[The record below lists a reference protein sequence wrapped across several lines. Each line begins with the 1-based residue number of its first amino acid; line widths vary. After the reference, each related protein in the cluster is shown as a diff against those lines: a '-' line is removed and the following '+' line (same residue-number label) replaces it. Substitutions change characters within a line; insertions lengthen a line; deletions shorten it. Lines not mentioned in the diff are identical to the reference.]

1 VRLAEPTYDGGV
13 SSALVRALGHRTVRA
28 TVLVVLASGTLSA
41 CHGSGTPPIIVDS
54 VGRATVVEVVE
65 APASAVPNATTT
77 ISSPASGTVATL
89 RVRDGQQVAAG
100 RLLMVI
106 NSPQAHR
113 ALAQARQAQAAA
125 SAATVSV
132 NPIDVAAAR
141 QRADAAAARAFAVAQ
156 QAAQA
161 IADPATRAQA
171 LTRIAQAQAQ
181 YRAASAQ
188 TSLALAQI
196 NAGASSV
203 AAAVN
208 SLGAAQQTQA
218 TLAVHAAQRAVDS
231 LRVTAPIAGRVA
243 FGSGSDG
250 SSGSSALNSLPG
262 GLSSQAQALLGGS
275 TSSTTSSGSLRPGAP
290 VTAGSTLVTVT
301 DMSAMTLSAQVD
313 ETDILLVR
321 PGVSADVQFDAVPG
335 ATYDSQVLS
344 VDVNPTTSTRG
355 GVAYPV
361 RLALGAGHFADG
373 RVAPR
378 PLPGM
383 SAVAALRVRT
393 AVDAV
398 AVPAS
403 AVFRNGTQDDVWLV
417 TGGLAHQHRVSLGA
431 QGEAVVQVIDGLS
444 VGDQIVTHGADQVH
458 EGQRVP

>member
-1 VRLAEPTYDGGV
+1 MRLAEPTYDGGV
-13 SSALVRALGHRTVRA
+13 SSALVRALGHRTARA
-28 TVLVVLASGTLSA
+28 TVLVVLASAALSA
-41 CHGSGTPPIIVDS
+41 CHGSGAPPIVVDS

-65 APASAVPNATTT
+65 APASAVPSATTT
-77 ISSPASGTVATL
+77 LSSPASGTVATL

-113 ALAQARQAQAAA
+113 ALAEAQQAQVAA
-125 SAATVSV
+125 SAATVSI
-132 NPIDVAAAR
+132 NPVDIAAAR
-141 QRADAAAARAFAVAQ
+141 QRADAAAARAFGVAQ

-161 IADPATRAQA
+161 IANPRTRARA
-171 LTRIAQAQAQ
+171 LTQLAKAQAQ

-188 TSLALAQI
+188 TAAALAQI

-208 SLGAAQQTQA
+208 SLGSAQQTQA
-218 TLAVHAAQRAVDS
+218 ALAVHAAQHAVDA

-243 FGSGSDG
+243 FGSGSGG
-250 SSGSSALNSLPG
+250 SSGSSALSSLPS
-262 GLSSQAQALLGGS
+262 GLQSQAQSLLGGS
-275 TSSTTSSGSLRPGAP
+275 SSTTTSSSSLRPGAP

-301 DMSAMTLSAQVD
+301 DLAPMTLSAQVD

-321 PGVSADVQFDAVPG
+321 PGVHADVQFDAVPG
-335 ATYDSQVLS
+335 ATYDSRVLS

-361 RLALGAGHFADG
+361 RLTLGVGHFSDG

-403 AVFRNGTQDDVWLV
+403 AVFRDGTQDDVWLV
-417 TGGLAHQHRVSLGA
+417 TGGLAHKHQVRLGA
-431 QGEAVVQVIDGLS
+431 QGEAEVQVIDGLS
-444 VGDQIVTHGADQVH
+444 VGDQIVTHGADQVR